1 MGGGYSPLSRR
12 IDGKCQGI
20 SNVQCRPFDE
30 DRMEEACGVFGIFA
44 PGEDLF
50 RLTGYALFALQHRGQ
65 ESAGIALSDGKSI
78 HLKKG
83 VGLVSEV
90 LPDLEAMKNVP
101 SVAAVGHVRYSTSG
115 GGRPENAQ
123 PLLIEYRHGSLAVV
137 HNGNLIN
144 ALDLRDNL
152 EDQGSIFQTTTDSEL
167 IAHLIARYGY
177 GDLEAS
183 LTSALPYLRGA
194 YNFLFLNENSLVG
207 VRDPHG
213 IHPLSLGKWKGHY
226 VLASETCA
234 FDTIGAEMVR
244 DIEPGEM
251 VIIDQKGLTSRQ
263 FLPSGRRALCV
274 FEYIYFARPDSN
286 IHGKNVHLV
295 RKELGRRLAREQ
307 PAAADLVTGVPDSS
321 LSAASGYAEELGIP
335 YELGLIKNKY
345 IGRTFIQPSQA
356 IRSVGVQLKLNPIY
370 KVIEGK
376 SVVVVD
382 DSIVRGTTSQKLVNM
397 FFKAGARE
405 VHLRISSPPVI
416 APCFY
421 GIDTPTYEELIGSYK
436 QVEEI
441 RRQVGA
447 TSLGYLGYD
456 NMIES
461 TGLLE
466 GELCAACFSG
476 HYPITNEG
484 EQTYDTIKKF

>member
-1 MGGGYSPLSRR
+1 MSRLSRR
-12 IDGKCQGI
+12 GLKEDLAARQ
-20 SNVQCRPFDE
+20 NEDRH

-50 RLTGYALFALQHRGQ
+50 RLSCFALFALQHRGQ
-65 ESAGIALSDGKSI
+65 ESAGIAVSDGKTI

-90 LPDLEAMKNVP
+90 FTDLEAMKNKP
-101 SVAAVGHVRYSTSG
+101 TVAAVSHVRYSTSG

-137 HNGNLIN
+137 HNGNLVN
-144 ALDLRDNL
+144 ALELREFL

-167 IAHLIARYGY
+167 VAHLIARYGY
-177 GDLEAS
+177 RDLEAS
-183 LTSALPYLRGA
+183 LTSALPHLHGA
-194 YNFLFLNENSLVG
+194 YNFLFLAENSLVG
-207 VRDPHG
+207 VRDPYG

-234 FDTIGAEMVR
+234 FDTIGAEMIR

-251 VIIDQKGLTSRQ
+251 VIIDENGLTSRQ
-263 FLPSGRRALCV
+263 ALPSHRLALCI

-295 RKELGRRLAREQ
+295 RKELGRRLAREH
-307 PAAADLVTGVPDSS
+307 PAQADLVTGVPDSS
-321 LSAASGYAEELGIP
+321 LSAASGFAEELGIP
-335 YELGLIKNKY
+335 YEMGLIKNKY
-345 IGRTFIQPSQA
+345 IGRTFIQPNQK
-356 IRSVGVQLKLNPIY
+356 IRSLGVQLKLNPIY
-370 KVIEGK
+370 KVVEGK
-376 SVVVVD
+376 RVVVVD

-416 APCFY
+416 APCYY
-421 GIDTPTYEELIGSYK
+421 GIDTPTYEELIGSSK
-436 QVEEI
+436 AVEEI
-441 RRQVGA
+441 RVQIGA
-447 TSLGYLGYD
+447 TSLGYLGYQ

-461 TGLLE
+461 AGLTE
-466 GELCAACFSG
+466 GKLCTACFSG
-476 HYPITNEG
+476 HYPISSKGREK
-484 EQTYDTIKKF
+484 YDEIRRL